1 MMGLGSCD
9 SQVADLV
16 SEAQCL
22 DSQASVLCI
31 LSWGFLSSYSLHWDS
46 ESRNVFLTTA
56 LCSSVTCFLQ
66 SFFFFFF
73 FSCRC
78 YKYFK
83 TTNIEYDWRVVESV
97 TWECAFLIQRLF
109 LADFIFFFFGD
120 RHRRNCKDRPEVTL
134 LWGTFTL
141 MKEVSICKGVFLPVP
156 KEKDVS
162 KSQKNLVNGKYL
174 NLCNKPS
181 HFNFSCFSY

>member
-31 LSWGFLSSYSLHWDS
+31 LSWGFLSSHSLHWDS
-46 ESRNVFLTTA
+46 ESRDIFLTTA
-56 LCSSVTCFLQ
+56 LCFSVTCFLP
-66 SFFFFFF
+66 SFFFFFY
-73 FSCRC
+73 SCRC

-97 TWECAFLIQRLF
+97 TWECAFLTQRVF
-109 LADFIFFFFGD
+109 LADFILFFFLDIDTGETVKTDQKLPFCEGHLHWW
-120 RHRRNCKDRPEVTL
+120 RKFPFV
-134 LWGTFTL
+134 
-141 MKEVSICKGVFLPVP
+141 KVSSSQYQ

-162 KSQKNLVNGKYL
+162 KSQKNLVNGEYL

>member
-16 SEAQCL
+16 SEAQCS

-31 LSWGFLSSYSLHWDS
+31 LSWGFLSSHSLHWDS
-46 ESRNVFLTTA
+46 ESRDIFLTTA
-56 LCSSVTCFLQ
+56 LCLSVTCFLQ
-66 SFFFFFF
+66 SFFFFF

-97 TWECAFLIQRLF
+97 TWECAFLTQRLF
-109 LADFIFFFFGD
+109 LADFFFFLLRN
-120 RHRRNCKDRPEVTL
+120 RHRRNCKDRAEVTL
-134 LWGTFTL
+134 LWGAFTL
-141 MKEVSICKGVFLPVP
+141 MKEISICKGVFLPVP
-156 KEKDVS
+156 KREGC
-162 KSQKNLVNGKYL
+162 L
-174 NLCNKPS
+174 
-181 HFNFSCFSY
+181 